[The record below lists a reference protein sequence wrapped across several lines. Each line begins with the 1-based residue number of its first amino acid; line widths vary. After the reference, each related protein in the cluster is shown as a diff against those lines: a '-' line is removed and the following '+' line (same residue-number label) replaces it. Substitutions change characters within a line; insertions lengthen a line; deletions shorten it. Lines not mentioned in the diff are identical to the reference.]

1 MTILATDIK
10 LLETERMS
18 DASDGGGRR
27 TARAIPDGVAG
38 NVFPKISRVDSV
50 YGRVNLRKVVGHV
63 ATSNLDMYAG
73 AHFVITDAPDN
84 DRIHVTAFST
94 ASDFDTRL
102 GARDRIESYVI
113 AGPVSRMTLYGRQ
126 LLGSQAVLVYQRP
139 TEPLP
144 EIGDIYALSN
154 ETGGTTLNQQF
165 VRISDVAAEKR
176 TFTDG
181 MGDFDATVVTLK
193 ISAPLRYEFA
203 GPASPVRQS
212 DISALANGRLRSTT
226 VADAS
231 RYVGIMPLSAV
242 ATVGALELS
251 VSSVYAPLVPTT
263 QRETPLSLASTVG
276 AEAVIPSATVRTP
289 FFFHITIPA
298 SYSTAA
304 YIFRLPSGVVPGTLR
319 VRVSS
324 FQGNALSYFEVPST
338 GIVAPSSNPSTLAQV
353 YSGSLSHTSGALS
366 LSAAFQGPGE
376 STLSFSYIPAATVS
390 QPAHTQAIPISLAT
404 RGTVYAIPLLPIPAP
419 GTLLIDY
426 RALGKWYRLRD
437 DGTGELSGGDAQYGT
452 GTVDYINGAITVTLG
467 ALPDV
472 GSSIILSWGSPTHY
486 EILTDVPQMGF
497 SRNLAQVP
505 VSPGTVVLTWM
516 EGAVE
521 KTATDSGT
529 GSFTGDGTGTINYQT
544 GAITLVMN
552 KPIAGTVSI
561 TYSQY
566 VAPIPVDAPPGLT
579 YDYGGAIVPRSVTVA
594 GVNFNLPNGT
604 LASNDLHD
612 DGVGNLR
619 YPFSVMSSNYDV
631 GDNIFGSVDYT
642 TGVVTVNAATSV
654 RGRKT
659 WDAGGFFWQMAP
671 PSGDATVT
679 SIYKYSARLVSD
691 LLTIFPKAET
701 AEVGS
706 SGLGL
711 TLRLGPNLP
720 PTIVPGSV
728 LFSAFG
734 KLHVDRNGS
743 IYTDLQAN
751 GSGTLVGTIDYPSG
765 QITINNYPSGTAGNL
780 TILACLGRK
789 GDYTAKKVAFRTA
802 GSPLR
807 PASLYVQVVTKR
819 GTLLVG
825 TTDQNGNVTGLA
837 ATWERVSD
845 FDFDG
850 TIRPSVTG
858 VADQTTGVVTL
869 EFNVPVLPGTLRY
882 SAVVLSNLP
891 LNADIL
897 GLDPTRL
904 PTDGRAPI
912 YRPADVAVIHHTD
925 TVAVGTPIAGA
936 LVDAGRGDLSMLWLE
951 DANKKK
957 LDPALFEV
965 DLPAGT
971 ATLAT
976 PLDLTGYAMPV
987 VARHRIEEMLLL
999 SDVQING
1006 TVSTTAP
1013 LLREYP
1019 LGSYLSSALLFGD
1032 LQARVTNVFEQSTWA
1047 GEWKDT
1053 ATGATPTAQFDDV
1066 NYPIEVLN
1074 NGTVTERW
1082 RIQFTSS
1089 TAFQVIG
1096 QNLGVIAIGSTTA
1109 DLQPINSLTSLPY
1122 FTLRKNGWGLGWS
1135 VGNQL
1140 RFDTVGAT
1148 APIWLARTVLPG
1160 ATLAGDSFDAQLRGD
1175 VD

>member
-10 LLETERMS
+10 LLESERMS

-27 TARAIPDGVAG
+27 TALSIPDGIAG

-50 YGRVNLRKVVGHV
+50 YGRVNLRKVFGHV

-73 AHFVITDAPDN
+73 AHFIITDAPDN

-154 ETGGTTLNQQF
+154 EIAGTTLNQQF

-181 MGDFDATVVTLK
+181 QGDFDATVVTIK
-193 ISAPLRYEFA
+193 ISAPLRHEFA
-203 GPASPVRQS
+203 GPSSPVRQS
-212 DISALANGRLRSTT
+212 DTSALANGRMRSTA

-231 RYVGIMPLSAV
+231 RYVGIMPLSAA
-242 ATVGALELS
+242 ATAGALELS

-263 QRETPLSLASTVG
+263 QRETPLSLV
-276 AEAVIPSATVRTP
+276 
-289 FFFHITIPA
+289 
-298 SYSTAA
+298 STAGA
-304 YIFRLPSGVVPGTLR
+304 QTVQAATLVPLPEKQYLPGFPINVLTSTIRLERGVVPGSLKFRT
-319 VRVSS
+319 VFFGNSS
-324 FQGNALSYFEVPST
+324 ATVT
-338 GIVAPSSNPSTLAQV
+338 STLAGDIPPSNQ
-353 YSGSLSHTSGALS
+353 TGAIITGKVDHETGVVTLFAS
-366 LSAAFQGPGE
+366 WAFGAGDA
-376 STLSFSYIPAATVS
+376 TVFISYIPAATVS

-404 RGTVYAIPLLPIPAP
+404 RGTVYAVPLLPLPAP

-452 GTVDYINGAITVTLG
+452 GTVDYINGAVTVTLG

-516 EGAVE
+516 EGDVE

-544 GAITLVMN
+544 GAVTLVMN
-552 KPIAGTVSI
+552 KPIAGLVNI
-561 TYSQY
+561 AYSQY
-566 VAPIPVDAPPGLT
+566 VAPIPVDAPPGRT
-579 YDYGGAIVPRSVTVA
+579 YDYGEAIVPRSVTVS
-594 GVNFNLPNGT
+594 GVAFNLPNGALVMT
-604 LASNDLHD
+604 DLHD

-619 YPFSVMSSNYDV
+619 HPFSTMSLDYDV
-631 GDNIFGSVDYT
+631 GANIFGSVDYA
-642 TGVVTVNAATSV
+642 TGVVTVNATTSV
-654 RGRKT
+654 NGRKT
-659 WDAGGFFWQMAP
+659 WDADEFFWQMAP
-671 PSGDATVT
+671 PSGDATVSYVT
-679 SIYKYSARLVSD
+679 KYFARPVSVPPTLNPQTD
-691 LLTIFPKAET
+691 SV
-701 AEVGS
+701 EVGS
-706 SGLGL
+706 SGQGL
-711 TLRLGPNLP
+711 SLRIGPNLP
-720 PTIVPGSV
+720 LTIVPGSV

-743 IYTDLQAN
+743 IYTDLQAS
-751 GSGTLVGTIDYPSG
+751 GSGTLAGTIDYTSG
-765 QITINNYPSGTAGNL
+765 QITINNYPSGTTAGL

-825 TTDQNGNVTGLA
+825 TTDQNGNVTGTA
-837 ATWERVSD
+837 AASEPD
-845 FDFDG
+845 GDGYGAG
-850 TIRPSVTG
+850 TIFPSVTG

-936 LVDAGRGDLSMLWLE
+936 LVDAGRGDLAMLWLE

-1032 LQARVTNVFEQSTWA
+1032 LQARVTSVFEQSTWA
-1047 GEWKDT
+1047 SEWKDT
-1053 ATGATPTAQFDDV
+1053 ATGATPAAQFDDV

-1074 NGTVTERW
+1074 TGTVSERW

-1109 DLQPINSLTSLPY
+1109 DLQPINSLTGLPY